1 MFCNACGKEVT
12 AGATACP
19 ACGQAQ
25 PITIVATP
33 AGSRISQ
40 HGKMLGTLWIAYSLL
55 VALIGCVLLIV
66 ANTVIVAI
74 AQREGAPAFLHP
86 LLSMISV
93 VIFAKAAL
101 DFAAG
106 YGLVQRASWGRV
118 VALIAGFL
126 SLFNMPFGTALGIYT
141 LWVLLGANGERDYE
155 RYAAA
160 EH

>member
-1 MFCNACGKEVT
+1 MFCNACGKEVV
-12 AGATACP
+12 AGAMACP

-40 HGKMLGTLWIAYSLL
+40 HGKLLGMLWIAYSLL
-55 VALIGCVLLIV
+55 VALVGCVLLIV
-66 ANTVIVAI
+66 ANTVIMHV
-74 AQREGAPAFLHP
+74 QREGAPAFLHP
-86 LLSMISV
+86 LLSLIAI

-101 DFAAG
+101 DFASG
-106 YGLVQRASWGRV
+106 FGLVQRASWGRT

-141 LWVLLGANGERDYE
+141 LWVLLGANGERDYV
-155 RYAAA
+155 RYVSAD
-160 EH
+160 